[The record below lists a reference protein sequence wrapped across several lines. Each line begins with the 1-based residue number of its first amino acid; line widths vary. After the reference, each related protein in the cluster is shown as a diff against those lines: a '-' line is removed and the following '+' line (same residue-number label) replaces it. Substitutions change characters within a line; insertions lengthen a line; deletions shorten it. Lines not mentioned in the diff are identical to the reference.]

1 MSSHPL
7 ICSTATR
14 PLTCSPHRLF
24 CSSSPV
30 QMATLSCDRMSSG
43 FYPLC
48 FLRRVLDVI
57 DFYET
62 QIAKVQDDMSRS
74 DEKDMDRR

>member
-1 MSSHPL
+1 M
-7 ICSTATR
+7 
-14 PLTCSPHRLF
+14 
-24 CSSSPV
+24 